1 MSWLE
6 EELTKKQAKKQK
18 ITGSDVAQCL
28 EEEFPLASGRLP
40 YWLPIA
46 CVSNTLAT
54 PSPRPAGVWPSALL
68 AARNC
73 KNTVTEYGYK

>member
-40 YWLPIA
+40 YWLPGIA
-46 CVSNTLAT
+46 KTQL
-54 PSPRPAGVWPSALL
+54 R
-68 AARNC
+68 
-73 KNTVTEYGYK
+73 NTVTNKLSILYYYYYR